1 MIPSIAKL
9 LVLGSV
15 LTIGLQVSALACGV
29 SHGASRGLGGLH
41 PMSMT
46 VAVATV
52 SARDAGLLVIAPVSG
67 EAAGEGDSC
76 QRMDRF
82 ATRCAVAF
90 HGKPTAKLKILCID
104 TSVETYFQIAEDR
117 AVEVHSAAEA
127 DQLLDVTV
135 VTSEA
140 AIRAISDGA
149 VTPADAIAKG
159 IVYVECASPG
169 AVVFKSPIS

>member
-1 MIPSIAKL
+1 
-9 LVLGSV
+9 
-15 LTIGLQVSALACGV
+15 
-29 SHGASRGLGGLH
+29 
-41 PMSMT
+41 
-46 VAVATV
+46 
-52 SARDAGLLVIAPVSG
+52 
-67 EAAGEGDSC
+67 
-76 QRMDRF
+76 MDRF

-104 TSVETYFQIAEDR
+104 TSVETYFQMAENR
-117 AVEVHSAAEA
+117 AVEVHSAVEA

-140 AIRAISDGA
+140 AIRAMSDGA
-149 VTPADAIAKG
+149 VSPADAIAKG